1 MSTVTTTQT
10 SQLPA
15 WYNQLGQ
22 TVVGM
27 GLSAAQQPFQ
37 AYDAPRIAPFTQDQL
52 AAQELVRRNIGSYQ
66 PFIDAASSAA
76 QQAASIS
83 GSSSA
88 QPFLNRAGGSAM
100 GAAQPFMSRAS
111 GLSAAAAGQPFLTR
125 AGESSITAAR
135 PYFDAAARGSAMQAA
150 SPLLRRAEEA
160 SSTEAAQP
168 FLQTASRMF
177 PQFAQEYMNPYIQ
190 QVVDRA
196 GTLAARNMQ
205 ENILPGLN
213 RTFVGG
219 GAFGGSRSAEFMAR
233 AARDANSSALAQ
245 QGQLLFQGYGQAA
258 DIFGQDMARQ
268 LQAGQLAGTLSEQ
281 ESGRLADLARLTGTL
296 TSEDLSRQIN
306 IGERVGNLT
315 SQDLSRLIDAA
326 KAAGSLT
333 QADAE
338 TQARLAQVAGTI
350 SGSDLDRQA
359 TLARTA
365 AEIAES
371 DARNQLSVAS
381 QIAGLGTT
389 LQTAQ
394 LRDVEALSGI
404 GQDQQELMQRSADL
418 AYRDFVEERDY
429 PMRQA
434 AQLATLAQGLQLPRV
449 TTTQAPAG
457 NRTEQT
463 LGLIGSG
470 IGYLGNAGVFDN
482 LFGGGGLG
490 SMGPDGLDGIY

>member
-10 SQLPA
+10 SQFPA
-15 WYNQLGQ
+15 WYNQLAQ
-22 TVVGM
+22 NVVGM

-37 AYDAPRIAPFTQDQL
+37 TYDAPRIAPFTQDQL
-52 AAQELVRRNIGSYQ
+52 AAQEMVRQNIGSYQ
-66 PFIDAASSAA
+66 PFIDASASLA

-83 GSSSA
+83 GLGSA
-88 QPFLNRAGGSAM
+88 EQYLNKAGGSALT
-100 GAAQPFMSRAS
+100 AAQPYMNRAGS
-111 GLSAAAAGQPFLTR
+111 LSAASAGQPFLAR
-125 AGESSITAAR
+125 AGGSSVTAAQ
-135 PYFDAAARGSAMQAA
+135 PYFDAAARGSSLQAA
-150 SPLLRRAEEA
+150 SPLMRRAEES

-196 GTLAARNMQ
+196 GTLAARNLQ

-219 GAFGGSRSAEFMAR
+219 GTFGGSRSADFMAR
-233 AARDANSSALAQ
+233 AARDANDSALAA

-268 LQAGQLAGTLSEQ
+268 LQAGQLAGTLSSQ
-281 ESGRLADLARLTGTL
+281 DASRLADLARLTGTL

-306 IGERVGNLT
+306 IGERVGALT

-326 KAAGSLT
+326 RAAGSLT

-359 TLARTA
+359 SLGRIA
-365 AEIAES
+365 AEIADA
-371 DARNQLSVAS
+371 DARRQLSAAG

-389 LQTAQ
+389 LQAAQ
-394 LRDVEALSGI
+394 LRDVEALSGS
-404 GQDQQELMQRSADL
+404 GREQQALMQTSADL
-418 AYRDFVEERDY
+418 AYRDFMEERDY

-434 AQLATLAQGLQLPRV
+434 AQLAALAQGLQLPRV
-449 TTTQAPAG
+449 TTTEAPAG

-463 LGLIGSG
+463 LGLVGAG
-470 IGYLGNAGVFDN
+470 LGFLGDAGVFNN

-490 SMGPDGLDGIY
+490 SIGPYGLDGIY